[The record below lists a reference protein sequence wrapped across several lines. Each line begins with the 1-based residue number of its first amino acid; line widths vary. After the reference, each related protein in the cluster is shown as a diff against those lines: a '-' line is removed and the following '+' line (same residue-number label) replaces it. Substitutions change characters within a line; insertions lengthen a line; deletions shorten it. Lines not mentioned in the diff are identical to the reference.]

1 MHAVRIRRNVILEG
15 LRLAE
20 HRAVRVVAELSPDQ
34 LQGERDVLTVGE
46 ARALVEL
53 GFADA
58 FESDVWELEATL
70 ARWTAGRP
78 AA

>member
-1 MHAVRIRRNVILEG
+1 MLAVRIHRNVILEG

-20 HRAVRVVAELSPDQ
+20 HRAVRVVASLAPDQ
-34 LQGERDVLTVGE
+34 LEGERAVLTAGE

-53 GFADA
+53 GYADP
-58 FESDVWELEATL
+58 FDSDVAELEATL
-70 ARWTAGRP
+70 GRLTAGRP